1 MIDLQPHKS
10 GGVILPIRALPGS
23 KKNEIR
29 GEQEGALKVSVTAAP
44 EDGKANKAIVEL
56 LAQKLRLRKS
66 QLEIIAGHTHRQKR
80 MLVGDIQL
88 AELQAKLDAVLA
100 GS

>member
-1 MIDLQPHKS
+1 MIELQVHD
-10 GGVILPIRALPGS
+10 GGVILPVRALPGS

-29 GEQEGALKVSVTAAP
+29 GEQQGALKVSVTAAP

-56 LAQKLRLRKS
+56 LAKKLVLRKS

-80 MLVGDIQL
+80 VLVGDIVL
-88 AELQAKLDAVLA
+88 AQLQAKIDAVLA
-100 GS
+100 SG